1 MPHGHRLQSQLC
13 ADEINQYG
21 RARGD
26 IDDDGIAAGG
36 VESARI
42 VRGACDLEA
51 GVLESGRARHVH
63 IAGAKR

>member
-42 VRGACDLEA
+42 VRGACGLSN
-51 GVLESGRARHVH
+51 GVLKSGRAYKVH
-63 IAGAKR
+63 IAGSKR